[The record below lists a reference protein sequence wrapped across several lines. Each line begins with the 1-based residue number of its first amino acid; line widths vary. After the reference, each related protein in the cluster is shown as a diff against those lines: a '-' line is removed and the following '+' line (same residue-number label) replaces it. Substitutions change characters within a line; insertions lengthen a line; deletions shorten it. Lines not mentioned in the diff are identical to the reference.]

1 MPIFWRSELTR
12 FGLNDGAEVA
22 RARSSHTTTPPRMLR
37 CAKSYA
43 EGVEAATIGIPPDWG
58 IRGHEVWLEDAD

>member
-1 MPIFWRSELTR
+1 
-12 FGLNDGAEVA
+12 
-22 RARSSHTTTPPRMLR
+22 MLR